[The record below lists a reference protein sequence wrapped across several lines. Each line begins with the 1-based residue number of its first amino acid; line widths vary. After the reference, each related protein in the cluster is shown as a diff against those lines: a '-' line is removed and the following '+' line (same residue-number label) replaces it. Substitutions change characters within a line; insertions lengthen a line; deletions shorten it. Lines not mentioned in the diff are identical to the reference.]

1 MNDLMIIKTISNNDG
16 WVMAVKLSHD
26 GNFIASICEDDINKK
41 HLIEV
46 YDFDYNDSNSM
57 SSTTLYS
64 QSEAYTYEKGLT
76 MCVAWNPKKNV
87 LAITGGDKEGGM
99 VHILNPVTQVIAAV

>member
-1 MNDLMIIKTISNNDG
+1 
-16 WVMAVKLSHD
+16 
-26 GNFIASICEDDINKK
+26 
-41 HLIEV
+41 
-46 YDFDYNDSNSM
+46 
-57 SSTTLYS
+57 
-64 QSEAYTYEKGLT
+64 LT